1 MAGVAV
7 DAVVYVTAHTLVLIV
22 GVRLSVT
29 VRALKDAVV
38 VRIRMTRGADSV
50 GAAVLRVEPGV
61 IEGRSQPAARRVS
74 GCARSGEASRQ
85 MIRVRG
91 RGVVGLVATV
101 AIGRQSRVIAVH
113 MTIGA
118 CYAGM
123 SARQRKTCVV
133 VIEGCRN
140 PRRGV
145 VADVALLRK
154 AA

>member
-1 MAGVAV
+1 MAVVAI
-7 DAVVYVTAHTLVLIV
+7 DAVVHITPHTLVLIV

-29 VRALKDAVV
+29 VRALKYAVV
-38 VRIRMTRGADSV
+38 VGIRVARGADS
-50 GAAVLRVEPGV
+50 GCAAVLHIPPCV
-61 IEGRSQPAARRVS
+61 IEGRSQPTGRRVA

-91 RGVVGLVATV
+91 RGVVGLVAAV